1 MTNLNNSNDKYVL
14 LAKELEEEGDYLTA
28 EKNFLM
34 AITKNSELIAATD
47 SADRN
52 MIFYVKKDIN
62 YRAQLGA
69 FYLRH
74 QSYEKAEPFLLRA
87 AELKKII
94 VDTNDDYFD
103 KRELALIYSDLADL
117 YHYQERFEDSIE
129 YNSLSSSILD
139 KFIDMYNVVDDKDK
153 LSSRFISLAMI
164 NNELSNISLSEK
176 YYLEAI
182 SLQEEIVNE
191 RIDDK
196 YKSKLAITYIGLAN
210 LYISNNNPKTA
221 ERYLYKAID
230 VLSKIYKIYDNYVSG
245 RALAIC
251 YSILANLSNDINLVD
266 KYLNYA
272 VEVRS
277 ILLERFEFKDDAEDI
292 IDIYERLSE
301 ICKNN
306 GKPIKAL
313 SYRNKA
319 NKFRK
324 MIS

>member
-1 MTNLNNSNDKYVL
+1 MTKLNNPNDKYVL
-14 LAKELEEEGDYLTA
+14 LAKKLEEEGDYLTA
-28 EKNFLM
+28 EKMFLK
-34 AITKNSELIAATD
+34 AVTKNSELLDTTD
-47 SADRN
+47 SDEIKIAYIND
-52 MIFYVKKDIN
+52 DTN
-62 YRAQLGA
+62 YRAKLGA
-69 FYLRH
+69 FYLRN
-74 QSYEKAEPFLLRA
+74 QLYDRAEPFLLGA
-87 AELKKII
+87 AEVKETI
-94 VDTNDDYFD
+94 VNNIDIPIV

-117 YHYQERFEDSIE
+117 YQYEERFENSIK

-139 KFIDMYNVVDDKDK
+139 KLIDMYNQVDDKDK
-153 LSSRFISLAMI
+153 LSSRFINLAMI